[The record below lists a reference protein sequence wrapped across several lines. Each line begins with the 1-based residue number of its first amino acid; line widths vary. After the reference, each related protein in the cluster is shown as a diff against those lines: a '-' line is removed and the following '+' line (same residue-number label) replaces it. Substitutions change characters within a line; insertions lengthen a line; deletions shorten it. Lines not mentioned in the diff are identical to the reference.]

1 MVVAADDASADELT
15 GALAFLGLR
24 CEVVTPGSVAEHA
37 DAADAWSAVILCDS
51 GAPALR
57 ALDGWNGGPPVI
69 FVGAQPALPERL
81 KNLKARVLGR
91 VDQPLRHAQLVPL
104 LGKLKPPTLG
114 NERDV
119 ELFRSL
125 VGRSE
130 PVQEIR
136 RMIQQVAPTD
146 STVLILGE
154 TGTGKEVVARHI
166 HYHSLRREGPF
177 VAVNCGAIPAELL
190 ESELFGHEKGA
201 FTGALTARKGRFELA
216 ENGTLFLDEIGD
228 MSLQMQVK
236 LLRVLQ
242 ERQFERLGSGRAMP
256 ANVRIVCAT
265 HRNLEAMVAEGTF
278 RGDLFYRINV
288 FPIQMPALRER
299 REDLPLLA
307 AELVARLEAE
317 GQSAVRFTAD
327 ALAAMARHDWP
338 GNVRELANLVER
350 LAILYPGATVRAQ
363 ELPSQIR
370 AHARPGDLAAAS
382 AGAAAPAHDPAPAD
396 APAGQAVAAPA
407 DDPGFGP
414 GRGLKDYLNDIEEQ
428 LIRKALAESGGI
440 VADAAK
446 ALGMRRTTLVEKLR
460 KFGIDRQGFASE
472 T

>member
-1 MVVAADDASADELT
+1 VRAHR
-15 GALAFLGLR
+15 GL
-24 CEVVTPGSVAEHA
+24 
-37 DAADAWSAVILCDS
+37 
-51 GAPALR
+51 
-57 ALDGWNGGPPVI
+57 
-69 FVGAQPALPERL
+69 
-81 KNLKARVLGR
+81 
-91 VDQPLRHAQLVPL
+91 
-104 LGKLKPPTLG
+104 
-114 NERDV
+114 
-119 ELFRSL
+119 
-125 VGRSE
+125 
-130 PVQEIR
+130 
-136 RMIQQVAPTD
+136 
-146 STVLILGE
+146 
-154 TGTGKEVVARHI
+154 
-166 HYHSLRREGPF
+166 
-177 VAVNCGAIPAELL
+177 
-190 ESELFGHEKGA
+190 
-201 FTGALTARKGRFELA
+201 FELA
-216 ENGTLFLDEIGD
+216 HGGTLFLDEIGD

-265 HRNLEAMVAEGTF
+265 HRNLEAMVEEGTF

-288 FPIQMPALRER
+288 FPIEMPALRER

-317 GQSAVRFTAD
+317 GQRAVRFTED

-363 ELPSQIR
+363 ELPGQIR
-370 AHARPGDLAAAS
+370 AHARPGDLAAAP
-382 AGAAAPAHDPAPAD
+382 AAQAATPRDPAPAG
-396 APAGQAVAAPA
+396 APTGQAAVAAPA

-472 T
+472 S